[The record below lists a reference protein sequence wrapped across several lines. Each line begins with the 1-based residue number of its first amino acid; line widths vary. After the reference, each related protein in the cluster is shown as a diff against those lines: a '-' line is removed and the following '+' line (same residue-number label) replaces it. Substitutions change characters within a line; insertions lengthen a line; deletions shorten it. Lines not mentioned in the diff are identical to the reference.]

1 MSIYRYPA
9 DSSVAEVRFRYALQ
23 RAPVALLKAQE
34 GGDPRK
40 LAEIRHVIEQLGWQ
54 AVPLSDGGQQLLQVT
69 GFNEAGEVAA
79 LLSSYG
85 FAPASPLIVS
95 EPGDQVHKN
104 LNEWAE
110 HHSLKTA
117 GWLNLIG
124 DVGLLVHG
132 LQTGQPY
139 EILGGALY
147 TGGAGVLSRY
157 ANVTTEHQV
166 KQVLAQTADS
176 IQQQAGQLPEDAGLT
191 RIAEAHRKGGLQ
203 RVEDFLYR
211 YPAEV
216 MLSAYTLG
224 ALAMLRSGMKK
235 GDPWGIGYGVSS
247 VGFKLASL
255 MIPEKRKSDAPGAA
269 PADAGPIGAAI
280 DWVREKPLRL
290 MGFGSLVT
298 DTLLGM
304 SAYRDFKQSKNQKGY
319 IFKFIT
325 TGAYLAADLLMAVS
339 NKHTENADGKFSP
352 DEQARI
358 EAMAAETIARQP
370 KELQGPLVLKVS
382 RLLGARP
389 EMHGGVEGVS
399 RNIDT
404 QIAQIGRNPWAQRVA
419 ASQQVAA
426 EMGAAPQLG

>member
-9 DSSVAEVRFRYALQ
+9 ASAVSEVRFRYAAQ
-23 RAPVALLKAQE
+23 RAPVALLAAQA
-34 GGDPRK
+34 GGDPAK
-40 LAEIRHVIEQLGWQ
+40 LAEIRQVIGQQGWQ
-54 AVPLSDGGQQLLQVT
+54 AVPMAENGRQVLQVT
-69 GFNEAGEVAA
+69 GFNDPGEVAA
-79 LLSSYG
+79 LLSAYG
-85 FAPASPLIVS
+85 FAPATPLVVP
-95 EPGDQVHKN
+95 EPGDAIHKD
-104 LNEWAE
+104 LNQWAE

-124 DVGLLVHG
+124 DAGLLIHG

-166 KQVLAQTADS
+166 RQVLAQTADT

-191 RIAEAHRKGGLQ
+191 RIAEEHRKGGFQ
-203 RVEDFLYR
+203 RIENFLYR

-224 ALAMLRSGMKK
+224 ALAMLRSGIKK
-235 GDPWGIGYGVSS
+235 GDPWGIAYGVSS
-247 VGFKLASL
+247 VGFKVASL
-255 MIPEKRKSDAPGAA
+255 MIPEKHKSETAGGPVTA
-269 PADAGPIGAAI
+269 PADTGPLGAMVNWI
-280 DWVREKPLRL
+280 QEKPLRL

-304 SAYRDFKQSKNQKGY
+304 SAYREFKGRASQKGA

-325 TGAYLAADLLMAVS
+325 TGTYLAADLLMAVS

-358 EAMAAETIARQP
+358 EAMAAETIAQQP
-370 KELQGPLVLKVS
+370 KEIQGALVLKVS

-399 RNIDT
+399 RNIDA
-404 QIAQIGRNPWAQRVA
+404 QIAQIGQNPWASRVKVEGDA
-419 ASQQVAA
+419 LS
-426 EMGAAPQLG
+426 PSLR